1 MARGSG
7 GAVSDHDGHTIN
19 VGPVTIGEPL
29 PKAVADPIDTDA
41 VRRIVASGPRPSYAD
56 TIDQLC
62 GEVDRLR
69 AENDRL
75 RAVVL
80 AGQEARAVEQ
90 DEPFDHEHA
99 EAAWA
104 AYDVAVER
112 LEADRG

>member
-1 MARGSG
+1 MA
-7 GAVSDHDGHTIN
+7 DDGHTIN

-69 AENDRL
+69 AENVIVISGLREALGVMDNGEANYEARVTVADLLARL
-75 RAVVL
+75 RC
-80 AGQEARAVEQ
+80 
-90 DEPFDHEHA
+90 
-99 EAAWA
+99 
-104 AYDVAVER
+104 
-112 LEADRG
+112 DR

>member
-1 MARGSG
+1 MVARGG
-7 GAVSDHDGHTIN
+7 RAVNDHDGHTIN

-69 AENDRL
+69 AENVIVISGLREALGVMDNGEANYEARVTVADLLARL
-75 RAVVL
+75 RC
-80 AGQEARAVEQ
+80 
-90 DEPFDHEHA
+90 
-99 EAAWA
+99 
-104 AYDVAVER
+104 
-112 LEADRG
+112 DR

>member
-1 MARGSG
+1 M
-7 GAVSDHDGHTIN
+7 SDHDGHTIN

-69 AENDRL
+69 AENVIVISGLREALGVMDNGEANYEARVTVADLLARL
-75 RAVVL
+75 RC
-80 AGQEARAVEQ
+80 
-90 DEPFDHEHA
+90 
-99 EAAWA
+99 
-104 AYDVAVER
+104 
-112 LEADRG
+112 DR

>member
-69 AENDRL
+69 AENVIVISGLREALGVMDNGEANYEARVTVADLLARL
-75 RAVVL
+75 RC
-80 AGQEARAVEQ
+80 
-90 DEPFDHEHA
+90 
-99 EAAWA
+99 
-104 AYDVAVER
+104 
-112 LEADRG
+112 DR